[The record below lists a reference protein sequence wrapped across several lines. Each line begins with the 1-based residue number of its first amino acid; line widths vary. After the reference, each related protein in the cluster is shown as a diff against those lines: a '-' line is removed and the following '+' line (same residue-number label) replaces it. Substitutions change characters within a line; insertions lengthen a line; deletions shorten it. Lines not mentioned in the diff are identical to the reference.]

1 MSQKFISLLPERA
14 RAQEEEPLQ
23 KSFDLNAVEVVVHLS
38 DGRRCAAQAG
48 PKYDRTRRRRKSFG
62 SLELVVTGASQPP
75 QIYSIL
81 RRKKSAIVLV
91 KKKKT

>member
-48 PKYDRTRRRRKSFG
+48 PT
-62 SLELVVTGASQPP
+62 TGLAGAESR
-75 QIYSIL
+75 L
-81 RRKKSAIVLV
+81 GR
-91 KKKKT
+91 

>member
-1 MSQKFISLLPERA
+1 MPLRLL
-14 RAQEEEPLQ
+14 
-23 KSFDLNAVEVVVHLS
+23 SIS
-38 DGRRCAAQAG
+38 DGRQCAAQAG

-91 KKKKT
+91 KEEKNMT